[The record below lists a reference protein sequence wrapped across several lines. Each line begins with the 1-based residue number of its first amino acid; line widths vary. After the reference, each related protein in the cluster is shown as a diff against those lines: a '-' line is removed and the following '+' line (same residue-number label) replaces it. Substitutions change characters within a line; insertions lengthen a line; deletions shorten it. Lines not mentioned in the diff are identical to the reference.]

1 MNFTRVENKL
11 LEYYEKLLKSKSND
25 KILIIIEISKLFN
38 ENPEY
43 NFLEKNFNVCV
54 NIVKQVDEKMM
65 KNSKVNEFINYITYL
80 MLK

>member
-25 KILIIIEISKLFN
+25 KILIIIEVSKLFN

-54 NIVKQVDEKMM
+54 NIVKQVDENMM